1 MAKAQ
6 KPKKGVPPGD
16 AFPSLK
22 ETRQP
27 SADYVGLNFKVTK
40 EFANSFKQ
48 AALLED
54 MKLNEYL
61 RFLFEAENQKDKK
74 PEIQKAHNI

>member
-40 EFANSFKQ
+40 EFAKSFKQ

-61 RFLFEAENQKDKK
+61 RFLFEAENQKGKK
-74 PEIQKAHNI
+74 PEIQKAHNR

>member
-40 EFANSFKQ
+40 EFAKSFKQ

-61 RFLFEAENQKDKK
+61 RHLFYQAENQKDKK
-74 PEIQKAHNI
+74 PEIQTSA

>member
-6 KPKKGVPPGD
+6 KPKKGVPPGN

-27 SADYVGLNFKVTK
+27 SADYVGLNFNVTK
-40 EFANSFKQ
+40 EFAKSFKQ

>member
-6 KPKKGVPPGD
+6 KPKKGVPPGE

-40 EFANSFKQ
+40 EFAKSFKQ

-74 PEIQKAHNI
+74 PEIQKAHNR